1 MQLYFIDIEWRKKQ
15 LKANK
20 VTILSNEFLEFLV

>member
-1 MQLYFIDIEWRKKQ
+1 MQLYFIDIEWQKQ